1 MSPELVTILMFGSLV
16 IALMLGLPMSFS
28 LGGLAVVFTLLLW
41 GPNALSMIALKTFGG
56 MSNFVL
62 AAIPLFVFMATM
74 LGRSGITDD
83 LYEMMHRLM
92 GSLRGGLAMGTVLVG
107 TGFAAMC
114 GVSAASTTAMGLVA
128 LPSLRKRNYDKDIA
142 LGSIMAGGA
151 LGILIPP
158 SITMILLGFIA
169 EVSVGK
175 LFMGGILPG
184 LLLSALFI
192 TYIAVRCFFQPHLG
206 PPLPPEE
213 RPTRAEKLQS
223 LRSVIF
229 PILMVIT
236 VLGSIIAGIATPTEA
251 AALGAAGSIMF
262 AALKRRLTWQVLKET
277 CYETML
283 LSSIIM
289 WIIFGAMCFTG
300 VYHALGAEQLIAETI
315 AIIPGERWGVII
327 VMQLILIV
335 MGMFLDPSGIIMIVA
350 PIYFPI
356 IKALGFDEVWFG
368 VLFIVNMEMSFL
380 TPPFGANLFALR
392 AIVPKDISM
401 ADIIHSTTPFVILQ
415 AIGLAL
421 VMIFPQIILWI
432 PNTLT
437 N

>member
-1 MSPELVTILMFGSLV
+1 MFGSLV
-16 IALMLGLPMSFS
+16 VALMMGLPMSFA
-28 LGGLAVVFTLLLW
+28 LGGLAVVFTTLLW
-41 GPNALSMIALKTFGG
+41 GPSALSVIALKTFGG

-92 GSLRGGLAMGTVLVG
+92 GSIKGGLAMGTVLVG

-192 TYIAVRCFFQPHLG
+192 TYIAIRCFFQPHLG
-206 PPLPPEE
+206 PPMPPEE

-229 PILMVIT
+229 PILMVVT
-236 VLGSIIAGIATPTEA
+236 VLGSIITGIATPTEA
-251 AALGAAGSIMF
+251 AALGAMGSIIF
-262 AALKRRLTWQVLKET
+262 AALKRSLTWSVLKAT

-300 VYHALGAEQLIAETI
+300 VYHALGAEELIIETI
-315 AIIPGERWGVII
+315 AFMPGERWGVII
-327 VMQLILIV
+327 LMQLILIV

-432 PNTLT
+432 PNAMT